1 MLVMRHTKYKKFYA
15 QKEMNDDQPRV
26 YRNTSR
32 CLNKAIGIT
41 NCRYSGLRYTH
52 RVFYLIQNHAP
63 QVLQEHVH
71 IQLSHTQFEQFVEV
85 CQTQN
90 KVPTRLK
97 QAAQLLDK
105 ENF

>member
-41 NCRYSGLRYTH
+41 NCHYSRLRYTH
-52 RVFYLIQNHAP
+52 RVFYLFNSKSRTA
-63 QVLQEHVH
+63 
-71 IQLSHTQFEQFVEV
+71 SFT
-85 CQTQN
+85 T
-90 KVPTRLK
+90 TRSYSVK
-97 QAAQLLDK
+97 SCSVQAIC
-105 ENF
+105 